1 LNIYFSQSC
10 VTFTADAGYA
20 EAAMLADELKQTA
33 ELTDAQLSKLNVS
46 LGIL

>member
-1 LNIYFSQSC
+1 M
-10 VTFTADAGYA
+10 FTADAGYA
-20 EAAMLADELKQTA
+20 EAAMLGQDLKQAA